1 MYRYSFTMDDFVSG
15 VNLSLFSQE
24 LKRNFVDCF
33 TQSFGADRLQELVEV
48 MTRQITQH
56 VIPGEIKISGNN
68 TLSSTYNYFLKILLV
83 SSNHS
88 FTLDKFS
95 YYTFLSCFIPTSKQ
109 QEYSDHAFLSLIR
122 LFFCPFVRPQFKTAS
137 LKPPNET

>member
-109 QEYSDHAFLSLIR
+109 
-122 LFFCPFVRPQFKTAS
+122 
-137 LKPPNET
+137 